1 MDGCRCPN
9 RGAQS
14 SFDQEEQVMKAVAL
28 RGVGNMELVDVT
40 EPEAG
45 PGELKLR
52 IRHCGVCGS
61 DLHEFQSAVI
71 TLMTNRQSPI
81 MGHEFSGEV
90 VAVGTGVEGF
100 TVGDLATVNPQEPCG
115 ECLYC
120 KSGRGN
126 LCLSERV
133 LGLGYHTP
141 GAFAEYVSAKAS
153 RAVKVA
159 PDAPSDQL
167 ALTEPLAV
175 AMHALNQGDLQRG
188 ETVFVAGA
196 GPIGALC
203 VAAARRAGAGRVIV
217 SEPAAKRRALAQSLG
232 ADEVID
238 PSQAPAAPRV
248 LELTEGLGVDLA
260 VECVGIAAALDD
272 CAVAARRGGRIVV
285 AGVFEQPTPILLLRT
300 MVFEHH
306 IVGAFAYR
314 HEFAEAAQLIASGQ
328 IDVSPVISRIVSL
341 EQVPA
346 IFDELS
352 ADRDRYHKVLV
363 SPEVD
368 IGK

>member
-1 MDGCRCPN
+1 
-9 RGAQS
+9 
-14 SFDQEEQVMKAVAL
+14 MKAVAI
-28 RGVGNMELVDVT
+28 RGVGNMELVDVA

-52 IRHCGVCGS
+52 VRYCGICGS
-61 DLHEFQSAVI
+61 DLHEFQSPVI

-90 VAVGTGVEGF
+90 VAVGRDVDGF

-133 LGLGYHTP
+133 LGLGYHHP

-153 RAVKVA
+153 RAVRVDS
-159 PDAPSDQL
+159 DAPADQL

-175 AMHALNQGDLQRG
+175 AIHALNQGGLQPG

-196 GPIGALC
+196 GPIGALT
-203 VAAARRAGAGRVIV
+203 VAAARHFGAGRVIV
-217 SEPAAKRRALAQSLG
+217 SEPAAKRRALAQHLG

-238 PSQAPAAPRV
+238 PSKAPAAPHV

-260 VECVGIAAALDD
+260 VECVGIGAALDD
-272 CAVAARRGGRIVV
+272 CLAAAKRGGRIVV

-306 IVGAFAYR
+306 IIGAFAYR
-314 HEFAEAAQLIASGQ
+314 EEFPQAADLIASGQ
-328 IDVSPVISRIVSL
+328 IDVSPVISRTVSL
-341 EQVPA
+341 AEVPA
-346 IFDELS
+346 TFAELA

-363 SPEVD
+363 SPEA
-368 IGK
+368 GPSQ